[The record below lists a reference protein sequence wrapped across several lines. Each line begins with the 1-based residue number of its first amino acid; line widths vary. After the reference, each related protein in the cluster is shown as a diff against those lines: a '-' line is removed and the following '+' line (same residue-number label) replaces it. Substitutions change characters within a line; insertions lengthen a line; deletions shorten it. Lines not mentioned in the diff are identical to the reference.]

1 MKPEMNMMN
10 LLPGDGKPIKS
21 APGPKAAKL
30 IGINDPKRAENIPEE
45 GVAAPVTRKAQE
57 PEVDARFKKILESVA
72 EANKQAQKAA
82 ADKGSKD
89 GPESSGSGDQTSGM
103 QVDFTELNSELV
115 ALGISPA
122 DVGMDVTDADKGTQ
136 LTQASDIIQ
145 NAISKISKMLNIKIN
160 PGLENLQLANPS
172 QNVVDQ
178 FAEILNALK
187 GIAGLL
193 DEAVKNNEPIE
204 ISGKV
209 FDMAQAAEVEKTLR
223 VETFQIEMA
232 LEMAG
237 VSGDVAQSAAQ
248 KNNLPAD
255 GGIVTALDP
264 ALISMPASQIKQA
277 LGNTLLLKEQTVE
290 TLFSKLAETLKGN
303 TVSDKMQLVNKIAAV
318 ATGVDTKNVQVEA
331 LANTAG
337 EQAGKASVPGTFGS
351 GIMRALLKIDPAS
364 GAAMVDAKA
373 ASMLQKTDSTEAG
386 NLLAAQGSE
395 KLDLSKT
402 MKVILAKNL
411 AGEVDQSGD
420 DKAVSMLADASKGQA
435 DSLIR
440 TVDLRSAAL
449 PKTIEESI
457 MNQLSDKVQTALKTG
472 VTEIRLLLR
481 PESLGEMRVKLT
493 IDGDVVM
500 GKIYVENQQ
509 VKHIVESNL
518 QMLKDSLAQHNLQ
531 AGSFDVN
538 VNGGDREDLREMAN
552 RPLQSGMVNNNE
564 IRDKDQNVSDKDVST
579 GQDTGRR
586 FGTNTIEYFV

>member
-10 LLPGDGKPIKS
+10 LLPGNGKSVKS

-45 GVAAPVTRKAQE
+45 GVAINVTRKAQE
-57 PEVDARFKKILESVA
+57 PEVGARFKKILESVA
-72 EANKQAQKAA
+72 EANKQAQKTA

-89 GPESSGSGDQTSGM
+89 GPESSGSGDQTSGV
-103 QVDFTELNSELV
+103 QVDFTQLNAELV

-122 DVGMDVTDADKGTQ
+122 DVGMDATDADKGTQ
-136 LTQASDIIQ
+136 LTQASEIIQ

-178 FAEILNALK
+178 FADILNALK

-193 DEAVKNNEPIE
+193 DEAVKKNEPIE

-209 FDMAQAAEVEKTLR
+209 FDIRQAAEVGKTLR
-223 VETFQIEMA
+223 VETFHIEMA

-237 VSGDVAQSAAQ
+237 ISGDVAQSAAQ

-255 GGIVTALDP
+255 SGIVTALDP
-264 ALISMPASQIKQA
+264 SLISMPASQVKQA

-303 TVSDKMQLVNKIAAV
+303 TVSDKMQLVNKIAAI
-318 ATGVDTKNVQVEA
+318 AMGADNVQAEA
-331 LANTAG
+331 LPNTAG
-337 EQAGKASVPGTFGS
+337 EQVGKAADPGTFGS

-364 GAAMVDAKA
+364 ASASDAV
-373 ASMLQKTDSTEAG
+373 EAG
-386 NLLAAQGSE
+386 NLSAAQGSE

-402 MKVILAKNL
+402 LKMILAKDL
-411 AGEVDQSGD
+411 AGADQSGD
-420 DKAVSMLADASKGQA
+420 DKAVSILAGADAAKGDANALLTSA
-435 DSLIR
+435 DVRPS
-440 TVDLRSAAL
+440 TL
-449 PKTIEESI
+449 PKTIEESV
-457 MNQLSDKVQTALKTG
+457 MNQVADKVQTALKTG

-493 IDGDVVM
+493 MNGDVVM
-500 GKIYVENQQ
+500 GKIYVESQQ

-538 VNGGDREDLREMAN
+538 VGGGDRDDLREMAN
-552 RPLQSGMVNNNE
+552 RAMQSGTVNNNE
-564 IRDKDQNVSDKDVST
+564 IKDKDQNVSDKDVSA
-579 GQDTGRR
+579 GQETGRR

>member
-10 LLPGDGKPIKS
+10 LLPGNGKSVKS

-45 GVAAPVTRKAQE
+45 GVAINVTRKAQE
-57 PEVDARFKKILESVA
+57 PEVGARFKKILESVA
-72 EANKQAQKAA
+72 EANKQAQKTA

-89 GPESSGSGDQTSGM
+89 GPESSGSGDQTSGV
-103 QVDFTELNSELV
+103 QVDFTQLNAELV

-122 DVGMDVTDADKGTQ
+122 DVGMDATDADKGTQ
-136 LTQASDIIQ
+136 LTQASEIIQ

-178 FAEILNALK
+178 FADILNALK

-193 DEAVKNNEPIE
+193 DEAVKKNEPIE

-209 FDMAQAAEVEKTLR
+209 FDIRQAAEVGKTLR
-223 VETFQIEMA
+223 VETFHIEMA

-237 VSGDVAQSAAQ
+237 ISGDVAQSAAQ

-264 ALISMPASQIKQA
+264 ALISMPASQIEQA

-303 TVSDKMQLVNKIAAV
+303 TVSDKMQLVNKIAAI
-318 ATGVDTKNVQVEA
+318 AMGADNVQAEA
-331 LANTAG
+331 LPNTAG
-337 EQAGKASVPGTFGS
+337 EQVGKAADPGTFGS

-364 GAAMVDAKA
+364 ASASDAV
-373 ASMLQKTDSTEAG
+373 EAG
-386 NLLAAQGSE
+386 NLSAAQGSE

-402 MKVILAKNL
+402 LKMILAKDL
-411 AGEVDQSGD
+411 AGADQSGD
-420 DKAVSMLADASKGQA
+420 DKAVSILAGADAAKGDANALLTSA
-435 DSLIR
+435 DVRPS
-440 TVDLRSAAL
+440 TL
-449 PKTIEESI
+449 PKTIEESV
-457 MNQLSDKVQTALKTG
+457 MNQVADKVQTALKTG

-493 IDGDVVM
+493 MNGDVVM
-500 GKIYVENQQ
+500 GKIYVESQQ

-538 VNGGDREDLREMAN
+538 VGGGDRDDLREMAN
-552 RPLQSGMVNNNE
+552 RAMQSGTVNNNE
-564 IRDKDQNVSDKDVST
+564 IKDKDQNVSDKDVSA
-579 GQDTGRR
+579 GQETGRR